1 MPGAGTD
8 QLGPRAEEG
17 GAKNV
22 YNAGITSWQ
31 ERRAACVYT
40 DMVHAL
46 LILVMI
52 VHTYLLIHFCNM

>member
-31 ERRAACVYT
+31 ERRAACVVYT

-46 LILVMI
+46 LLRF
-52 VHTYLLIHFCNM
+52 HT